1 MRRDRGVIVC
11 MPYSE
16 PGRGEERVLAAKRTD
31 MHTEQNPTNDFAL
44 NVWYICRLPLY
55 TYQDVWGIRRIS
67 S

>member
-44 NVWYICRLPLY
+44 NV
-55 TYQDVWGIRRIS
+55 
-67 S
+67 